1 MTRTAIATFMQ
12 ICRIIVLIMVQM
24 TIVASVSFYL
34 AIKYSLNFC
43 CSPSKPNVMGS
54 PQIVVESSTMHWLMI
69 WHSFNFH
76 AIEAFHN
83 YSCNSPQWKHGLFDL
98 SNQLRKV
105 FLRLELVL
113 SGIRADSDLVKLC
126 REKELQDGLPHPKL
140 LTMNHHYVTRGK
152 TTEATNASLMQIST
166 VGRVHPYNG
175 PRSQMGKCKRT
186 LGIKMCDK
194 KKLPPPSQFSH
205 SHILN

>member
-83 YSCNSPQWKHGLFDL
+83 YSYNSTQWKHGLFDL

-113 SGIRADSDLVKLC
+113 WGIRADSDLVKLC
-126 REKELQDGLPHPKL
+126 REKELQDGLPYVDNAMQCIQNCWQWITIMSHVARPQKP
-140 LTMNHHYVTRGK
+140 LTQVWCKFQQSAASTRI
-152 TTEATNASLMQIST
+152 MD
-166 VGRVHPYNG
+166 RVARWENVKEPWG
-175 PRSQMGKCKRT
+175 
-186 LGIKMCDK
+186 
-194 KKLPPPSQFSH
+194 
-205 SHILN
+205 